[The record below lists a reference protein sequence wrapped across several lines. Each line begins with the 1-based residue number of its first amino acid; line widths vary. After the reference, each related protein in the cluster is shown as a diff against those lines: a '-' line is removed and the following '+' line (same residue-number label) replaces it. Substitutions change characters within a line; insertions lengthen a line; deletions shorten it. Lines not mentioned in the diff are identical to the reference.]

1 MPVRVN
7 MLCLLDKLNAHH
19 IVCVLLYVL
28 VCCVSLKVM
37 EDKRYLGCGQVTQPT
52 LFSSRLVNLV
62 SFDLTRLDL
71 AGLDPASL
79 DLAKLDLHTGGFFH
93 WYPP

>member
-28 VCCVSLKVM
+28 VCCACLKVM

-52 LFSSRLVNLV
+52 LFSSRLVNLT
-62 SFDLTRLDL
+62 D
-71 AGLDPASL
+71 LDPASL
-79 DLAKLDLHTGGFFH
+79 DLAKLDLHTG
-93 WYPP
+93 

>member
-28 VCCVSLKVM
+28 VCCISLKVM

-52 LFSSRLVNLV
+52 LFSSRLVNLTDLDLV

-79 DLAKLDLHTGGFFH
+79 DLAKLDLHTG
-93 WYPP
+93 